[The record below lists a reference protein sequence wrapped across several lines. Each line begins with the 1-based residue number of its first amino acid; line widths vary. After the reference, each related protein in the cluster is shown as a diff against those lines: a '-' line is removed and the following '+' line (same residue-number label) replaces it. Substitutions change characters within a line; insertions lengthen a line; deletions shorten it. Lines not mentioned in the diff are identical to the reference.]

1 MSPLNILQATARAS
15 TLVVTAGFSVS
26 GLEPMATTR
35 VPPWRGDSV
44 WAAAAPGRSAVT
56 AMPRATAKRARLISI
71 SLLVTPTFGDQAPG
85 SAVAPWPGHAT
96 LPSEPDH
103 FIDRVRKSKAVS
115 V

>member
-56 AMPRATAKRARLISI
+56 AMPRATANRARLISI
-71 SLLVTPTFGDQAPG
+71 SLRVTPTFGDQAPG
-85 SAVAPWPGHAT
+85 SAGGALVGTRDLAPRAGSFHRPREEVEG
-96 LPSEPDH
+96 
-103 FIDRVRKSKAVS
+103 RQ
-115 V
+115 

>member
-44 WAAAAPGRSAVT
+44 WAATVPGRSAVT
-56 AMPRATAKRARLISI
+56 AMPSTTAKRALLISI

-85 SAVAPWPGHAT
+85 SAVAPCPGHAT
-96 LPSEPDH
+96 SPSEPDH
-103 FIDRVRKSKAVS
+103 CIDLGRKAK
-115 V
+115 